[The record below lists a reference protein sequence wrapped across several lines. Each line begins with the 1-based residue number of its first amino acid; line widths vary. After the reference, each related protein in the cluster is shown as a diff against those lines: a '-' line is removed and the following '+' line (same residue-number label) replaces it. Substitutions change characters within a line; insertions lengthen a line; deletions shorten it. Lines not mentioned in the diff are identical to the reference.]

1 MRASFL
7 VLLIANTSL
16 LPFRTTSL
24 TSFSSLSP
32 TKMSQVT
39 VRRSFGELDL
49 RDKLR
54 SESDAVF
61 HLFLGQNPLHPFLL
75 RQVGKRAGV
84 DFQSFLPG
92 GPAAQTRFSPWW
104 RRGVLV

>member
-1 MRASFL
+1 
-7 VLLIANTSL
+7 
-16 LPFRTTSL
+16 
-24 TSFSSLSP
+24 
-32 TKMSQVT
+32 MSQVT

-54 SESDAVF
+54 SEPDAVF

-84 DFQSFLPG
+84 DFQSIEPTVAISRRTCGTNPFL
-92 GPAAQTRFSPWW
+92 T
-104 RRGVLV
+104 LVA

>member
-39 VRRSFGELDL
+39 VRRPFGELDL

-54 SESDAVF
+54 SEPDAVF

-84 DFQSFLPG
+84 DFQSFEPTVSTSRPPFG
-92 GPAAQTRFSPWW
+92 TNP
-104 RRGVLV
+104 V